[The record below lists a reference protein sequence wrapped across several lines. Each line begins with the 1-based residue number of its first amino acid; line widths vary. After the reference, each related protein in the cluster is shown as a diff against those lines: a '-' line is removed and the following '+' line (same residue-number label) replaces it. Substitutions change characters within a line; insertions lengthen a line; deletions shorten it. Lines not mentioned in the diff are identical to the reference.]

1 MRWDAILQLLGDE
14 EPAAAAAD
22 EDAPAAD
29 VGAALTA
36 VVGSSDGAALRKA
49 FNDVDAADLVARLVS
64 RSGRDV
70 RRRGAMAIC
79 TALDRTLLPR
89 KKRVA
94 PAEPAAI
101 SLSAAGSRGLAR
113 ASSPASRRLE
123 KRQKRWQR
131 KMTAYARPRRNLPS
145 LRNPGFDGRL
155 AKIATS
161 APPLLE
167 RNPTSAVAASRG
179 IATSRGCGAAAASAE
194 DLHGITRRRYL
205 VRSHVNRQLRHG
217 WRGAATFAKLTYFAG
232 RVLVG
237 GVVRFLGVAVRR
249 VLERLMPGFDQEPAA
264 A

>member
-49 FNDVDAADLVARLVS
+49 FNDVDAADLAARLVS

-194 DLHGITRRRYL
+194 DLHGIR
-205 VRSHVNRQLRHG
+205 V
-217 WRGAATFAKLTYFAG
+217 AG
-232 RVLVG
+232 TSCGRT
-237 GVVRFLGVAVRR
+237 
-249 VLERLMPGFDQEPAA
+249 
-264 A
+264 